1 MDTLGISF
9 LWDELKSAGY
19 RTLFAEDWP
28 GAAIF
33 KELTASSSAAKKA
46 GTALIATLNAAVT
59 KANVTD
65 KCHRLQLSSINK
77 AVELR
82 GAQQY
87 LRKQCLSLMN
97 VVMIGVDSVSRLNM
111 IRHLKRTRHFLL
123 DRMQALDLEDYNKV
137 GLNTFPNILP
147 MMTGHAMKEFN
158 RSVLKTQHL
167 DTLHLGFLW
176 EEFKNAGYRTLYAED
191 LPEISIFNYLKEGFK
206 RPPAHYYNRPLEKA
220 KEKNEEL
227 FGDWRHCFGTQ
238 PQDELILNYSLAF
251 QRVFRDKPHFAFTFL
266 TASTHEDVNGAS
278 QVDGYHARYL
288 SSLVEEGLVNNT
300 LLIFFSDHGIRWGP
314 VRNTPQGG
322 FEDSRPFMYLA
333 FPSRFR
339 EEHPELMQRV
349 QKNAARLVTPFDI
362 HATLLDV
369 LYRVPGVYRQK
380 SSAENK
386 GISLFDEQAGA
397 ALVASLNAAMTQ
409 ANVTGK
415 CHMLQLGKVTNLQQI
430 GGAEHYM
437 KKKYNVECIGL

>member
-1 MDTLGISF
+1 
-9 LWDELKSAGY
+9 
-19 RTLFAEDWP
+19 
-28 GAAIF
+28 
-33 KELTASSSAAKKA
+33 
-46 GTALIATLNAAVT
+46 
-59 KANVTD
+59 
-65 KCHRLQLSSINK
+65 
-77 AVELR
+77 
-82 GAQQY
+82 
-87 LRKQCLSLMN
+87 
-97 VVMIGVDSVSRLNM
+97 MIGVDSVSRLNM

-167 DTLHLGFLW
+167 DTLHLGVQ
-176 EEFKNAGYRTLYAED
+176 KRRIPYALRRGPPRNLHLQ
-191 LPEISIFNYLKEGFK
+191 LPQG
-206 RPPAHYYNRPLEKA
+206 R
-220 KEKNEEL
+220 
-227 FGDWRHCFGTQ
+227 
-238 PQDELILNYSLAF
+238 
-251 QRVFRDKPHFAFTFL
+251 RVFRDKPHFAFTFL

-322 FEDSRPFMYLA
+322 RPFMYLA

-386 GISLFDEQAGA
+386 GISLFDEISPERTCADAGIPLPFCVCVETHPLNTSSPTGQQAGA

-437 KKKYNVECIGL
+437 KKKCERVSSTDVEVFRVRITTKPRAAQFEAFMFRCEVTGWKLTVHGEVDRLNEYGDSSYCVDEGFLKKVCYCK